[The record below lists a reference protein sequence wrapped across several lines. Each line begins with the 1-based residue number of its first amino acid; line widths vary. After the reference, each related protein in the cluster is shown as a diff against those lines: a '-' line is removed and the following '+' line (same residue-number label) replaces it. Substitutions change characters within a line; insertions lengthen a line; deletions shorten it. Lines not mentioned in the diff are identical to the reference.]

1 MLEERLRPSD
11 CVLVYQPYMMGPL
24 SYYYRK
30 QLPCQLLPKSGA
42 NLEVQNIAGDRL
54 FVVLSH
60 ASPAET
66 DQILETLRS
75 DLWSAQQEFQF
86 DGVDVIEFGKAG

>member
-1 MLEERLRPSD
+1 
-11 CVLVYQPYMMGPL
+11 MMGPL

-30 QLPCQLLPKSGA
+30 QLPCQLLPKSEA

-75 DLWSAQQEFQF
+75 DLRSAQQEFHF
-86 DGVDVIEFGKAG
+86 DGVDVVEFGEP